1 MQNLILK
8 KLYFINC
15 TDLNKLLCCNCC
27 SIGFNY
33 FSNNPIF
40 FARFTCSMM
49 YYGLS
54 LNTGAL
60 SGSIY
65 TNTLI
70 SGAVEIPSLIIC
82 IFLLN
87 WKLCGRRLTSS
98 GTFLVAGLSS
108 IITIPLILYGELNQV
123 LHDMEIQ
130 TTDVLSRRHQDAH

>member
-1 MQNLILK
+1 
-8 KLYFINC
+8 
-15 TDLNKLLCCNCC
+15 
-27 SIGFNY
+27 
-33 FSNNPIF
+33 
-40 FARFTCSMM
+40 MM

-60 SGSIY
+60 SGDIY

-87 WKLCGRRLTSS
+87 WKICGRRLTSS

-108 IITIPLILYGELNQV
+108 IVTIPLIVCGKLGQ
-123 LHDMEIQ
+123 I
-130 TTDVLSRRHQDAH
+130 